1 MEKERLMKKKFL
13 AGVLALM
20 MTLSLAAC
28 GGGQTAP
35 ANDGAADNADAN
47 ADAQSEANVETETT
61 GDENYH
67 ISVVLKTNSSEH
79 WAYVQAGAEAYQ
91 KDHPNVQ
98 VDVKGPPSETSYDE
112 QQNMIE
118 TDRNNSSYDAYVIAP
133 LQNDMVANMIAGMD
147 KPVIALDT
155 NIVAPEIVSFVGTGN
170 EAAAKMGAEAAVA
183 MAKERG
189 WETIECIEIAG
200 VQGDATNTARMDG
213 YRAGVNESGGTFLD
227 NEVQYANA
235 VADQAVTCME
245 AIIQNHPEGVAI
257 ICANN
262 DDMAVAAARTCEG
275 NEAYANTVFLG
286 FDGAQNACVAILD
299 GQLTMSICQ
308 HPYQMGY
315 LAVESAVKAIQ
326 GEELPDFQDTG
337 TNVIDP
343 DTAQDR
349 LDELKGYGVW

>member
-1 MEKERLMKKKFL
+1 MKKFL
-13 AGVLALM
+13 ASVLALTM
-20 MTLSLAAC
+20 ALSLAAC
-28 GGGQTAP
+28 GGGSQAP
-35 ANDGAADNADAN
+35 ATDTSADAN
-47 ADAQSEANVETETT
+47 TDAQSTDTAQTESAETT
-61 GDENYH
+61 ADTGDNNYR

-118 TDRNNSSYDAYVIAP
+118 TDRNNADYDAYVIAP

-155 NIVAPEIVSFVGTGN
+155 NIEAPEIVSFVGTGN

-200 VQGDATNTARMDG
+200 VQGDATNTARMNG
-213 YRAGVNESGGTFLD
+213 YRDGVNGAGGTFLD

-262 DDMAVAAARTCEG
+262 DDMAVAAARTCQG
-275 NEAYANTVFLG
+275 NDAYANTVFLG

-315 LAVESAVKAIQ
+315 LAVESAVKAIE
-326 GEELPDFQDTG
+326 GEELPAFQDTG